1 MLFDHQAAIKD
12 LLAREMN
19 RRQFLLYV
27 GGVIVG
33 MIGIT
38 SFLNNLLH
46 QQPKGSQHHVTTGGA
61 YGGGNYS
68 STSQKRNSSITVKA
82 QG

>member
-1 MLFDHQAAIKD
+1 MLFDHQAALKD
-12 LLAREMN
+12 LLARDMN

-27 GGVIVG
+27 GGVIIG

-46 QQPKGSQHHVTTGGA
+46 QQPKKDQRHVTTGGA

-68 STSQKRNSSITVKA
+68 AATKRSTSINVKA
-82 QG
+82 QS